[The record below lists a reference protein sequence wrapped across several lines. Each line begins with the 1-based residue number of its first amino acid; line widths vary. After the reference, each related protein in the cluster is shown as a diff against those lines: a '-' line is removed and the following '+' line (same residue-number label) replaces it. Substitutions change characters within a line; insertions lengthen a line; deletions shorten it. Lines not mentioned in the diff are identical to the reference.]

1 MERLMATG
9 DLRIVTG
16 EQVRALL
23 EADRPGVVE
32 AVRQAYLAWGRGD
45 ATPPDST
52 FLRFPGRARERIIA
66 LPAWLGGAWNLA
78 GIKWI
83 ASFPEN
89 TRLGL
94 DRASATLVLND
105 METGYPIAMLES
117 SVISA
122 WRTAASAAL
131 AASVVHPGAPRTVG
145 VIGAGLI
152 AWETVRFLRS
162 LMPTLER
169 IIVHDLSAG
178 AADHFLARASDFG
191 ERSRADSAAVVL
203 ASADVTVLA
212 TTAITPH
219 IAEIPAADH
228 PRTLLHVSLRDLEP
242 ACLLAADNTADDVHH
257 VNQARTSV
265 HLLSEQFGHAGFL
278 RAGMADLLSGRAA
291 ARDEA
296 KDLRIFHPFGLGMLD
311 LAVGA
316 MALSAA
322 RSAGVGTVVEGFL
335 PRPWRAQ

>member
-1 MERLMATG
+1 MAIG

-23 EADRPGVVE
+23 EADRPGVLE
-32 AVRQAYLAWGRGD
+32 AVRQAYLAWGRGE

-66 LPAWLGGAWNLA
+66 LPAWLGGPWNMA

-89 TRLGL
+89 TRRGL

-105 METGYPIAMLES
+105 METGYPVALLES

-131 AASVVHPGAPRTVG
+131 AAQVIHPGQPRTVG

-152 AWETVRFLRS
+152 AWETLRFLRS
-162 LMPTLER
+162 LFPSLQR
-169 IIVHDLSAG
+169 LVVHDLSTE
-178 AADHFLARASDFG
+178 AADHFLARAHDFG
-191 ERSRADSAAVVL
+191 ERQRAPDAQALLST
-203 ASADVTVLA
+203 ADITVLA
-212 TTAITPH
+212 TTAIQPH
-219 IAEIPAADH
+219 IATIPAADW
-228 PRTLLHVSLRDLEP
+228 PRTVLHLSLRDLEP
-242 ACLLAADNTADDVHH
+242 ECLLDADNTADDVHH

-265 HLLSEQFGHAGFL
+265 HLLSEQLGHAGFL
-278 RAGMADLLSGRAA
+278 RAGMADLLSGRADP
-291 ARDEA
+291 RDPD
-296 KDLRIFHPFGLGMLD
+296 KPLHIFHPFGLGMLD

-316 MALSAA
+316 MALAA
-322 RSAGVGTVVEGFL
+322 AETAGVGTVVEGFL
-335 PRPWRAQ
+335 PRPWRAS